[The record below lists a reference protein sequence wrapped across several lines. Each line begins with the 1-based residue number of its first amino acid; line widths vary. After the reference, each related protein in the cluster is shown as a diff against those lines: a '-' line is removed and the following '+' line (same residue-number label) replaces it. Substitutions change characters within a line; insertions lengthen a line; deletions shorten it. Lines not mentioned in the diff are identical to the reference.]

1 METFIFF
8 ALFILLLAAVAPVL
22 YVLGRRMAA
31 RPGQLEIW
39 RVMHRVGLSPAE
51 AAAQESRGLAYA
63 VRRCTLC
70 PSVDAC
76 REWLASGS
84 REGLERF
91 CPNASLIERLI
102 R

>member
-1 METFIFF
+1 MS
-8 ALFILLLAAVAPVL
+8 
-22 YVLGRRMAA
+22 RRCRTA
-31 RPGQLEIW
+31 RSVVPW
-39 RVMHRVGLSPAE
+39 KPSSFSRYRVGLSPAE